1 MKQQEFQ
8 VGDILINCTT
18 GHKFKVI
25 KIARVQ
31 GLSVQLEKLDG
42 QRNWFYCTDDGK
54 LSESDINPTYVF
66 YDENYDYSKYSVE
79 FPPKRHRWRAEQD
92 SHYYLVNVNGEVR
105 VYMNHYTN
113 IDNALY
119 NVGNCFKS
127 KDIAKSYAKQM
138 KELFNQNL

>member
-8 VGDILINCTT
+8 VGDMLINCTT

-31 GLSVQLEKLDG
+31 GLSVQLGTLDG
-42 QRNWFYCTDDGK
+42 QINWFYCTDDGK

-79 FPPKRHRWRAEQD
+79 FPPKRHRWRDEQD
-92 SHYYLVNVNGEVR
+92 RHYYLVNVNGEVR
-105 VYMNHYTN
+105 VYKNHYTN

-119 NVGNCFKS
+119 NVGNYFKS
-127 KDIAKSYAKQM
+127 EDIAKSYAKQM